1 MIMEK
6 KFDWKEFIKT
16 TLGVFF
22 IGLGLSLVGKSGG
35 MLVLLI
41 GGLASIAVGIGLIA
55 SS

>member
-1 MIMEK
+1 MAKE
-6 KFDWKEFIKT
+6 FDWKEFLKT

-35 MLVLLI
+35 TLVLLVS
-41 GGLASIAVGIGLIA
+41 GLASIAVGIGIIA